1 MNPCRSPSAPGSVA
15 CSAGSV
21 NMTGPAPDGLHLY
34 SEAQDSEAFWL
45 KELHMSPGHSLQREE
60 SPSLCDPPPGEL
72 WGEAPS

>member
-21 NMTGPAPDGLHLY
+21 NTTGPVHLY

-45 KELHMSPGHSLQREE
+45 KELHMSPGHSLQR
-60 SPSLCDPPPGEL
+60 DPPPDEL
-72 WGEAPS
+72 